1 MENDYDIAINIIQ
14 DYIRLFKDE
23 GHQATVAKLNK
34 LKQDIEEAIN
44 QKEETLDHIANDRE
58 MW

>member
-1 MENDYDIAINIIQ
+1 MTDYDIAMGIVKE
-14 DYIRLFKDE
+14 YIKHFRGE

-44 QKEETLDHIANDRE
+44 QKEETLDQIANDRE